1 MSVCERGRE
10 RERNSKKMCQ
20 GHCAVGVNLNGSL
33 YIRVNILIASIAVV
47 CGVELNALAAEAF
60 LCMSEFVI
68 ECL

>member
-47 CGVELNALAAEAF
+47 CGGELCF
-60 LCMSEFVI
+60 GS
-68 ECL
+68 